1 MERVTLGVEAPVSWI
16 AVLAGPDRI
25 IMKSLIWP
33 RPAPNAPKAS
43 LIGWLISKIPKPKRT
58 AVPENKKENL
68 GKSKK
73 NQLRFLLIYL
83 Q

>member
-1 MERVTLGVEAPVSWI
+1 MDRVTLIVSWT
-16 AVLAGPDRI
+16 AVLEKEKLKPNGI

-33 RPAPNAPKAS
+33 RPTPNAPKAF

-58 AVPENKKENL
+58 AVPENKRENL

-73 NQLRFLLIYL
+73 NQLKFLLIYL